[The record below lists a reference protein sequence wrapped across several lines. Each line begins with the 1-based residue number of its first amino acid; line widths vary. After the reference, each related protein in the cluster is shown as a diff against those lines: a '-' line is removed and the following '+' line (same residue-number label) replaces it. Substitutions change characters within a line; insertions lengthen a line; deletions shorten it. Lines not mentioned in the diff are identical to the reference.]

1 MGYIEIAV
9 GLGLGLGPTVGSF
22 VFNFL
27 RYEQTLYFFGVC
39 SFLALLLNTYLI
51 PKSVDKVEFDVLI
64 D

>member
-27 RYEQTLYFFGVC
+27 RYEYTLYFFALC
-39 SFLALLLNTYLI
+39 SFLALLMNTCLI
-51 PKSVDKVEFDVLI
+51 PKAVDKE
-64 D
+64 